1 MPEGQLAY
9 NNEDG
14 QDLIRSQQ
22 DCLSELT
29 KYQGD
34 GAERRIV
41 IVIATAMI
49 IMGRRGS
56 GSKHG
61 Q

>member
-29 KYQGD
+29 KYQVD

-41 IVIATAMI
+41 IATAII

>member
-14 QDLIRSQQ
+14 QDLIRAQQ

-29 KYQGD
+29 KYQVD
-34 GAERRIV
+34 EAERRIV
-41 IVIATAMI
+41 IATAII

>member
-14 QDLIRSQQ
+14 QDLIRAQQ
-22 DCLSELT
+22 DCLFELT
-29 KYQGD
+29 KYQVD
-34 GAERRIV
+34 GAERR